1 MRFTEDCRDSS
12 PGLLILEWESKGAQ
26 LIGDHADRPH
36 ILLRD
41 VWLCK
46 YCIKNLRGQILHCT
60 FDRPCACCYAGIIW
74 IHILGETEITEME
87 VNSPVLISSNEEIVR
102 LQISMLDI
110 T

>member
-1 MRFTEDCRDSS
+1 MRFAEDCRDSGPS
-12 PGLLILEWESKGAQ
+12 LLTLEREPKGAQ

-46 YCIKNLRGQILHCT
+46 YCIKNLRGQILNSP
-60 FDRPCACCYAGIIW
+60 FDRACASSYAGVIW
-74 IHILGETEITEME
+74 IHILGQAEITEME
-87 VNSPVLISSNEEIVR
+87 VNSPILISSNEEIVR
-102 LQISMLDI
+102 LQISMLDF